1 LKEQFSSAKFP
12 ATKFIVAINIIIF
25 VAMVI
30 VSGGQ
35 AATTPTVAMLQEW
48 GANFGPLTL
57 NGEWWRLF
65 TSMFLH
71 IGFVHIAFNMA
82 ALWNLGE
89 STEGLFGTPRML
101 NIYLLS
107 GLGGSC
113 CSMLFNPGITSA
125 GASGAI
131 FGIYGALFAYFFAN
145 RKAMGKEA
153 FLAGTKSATAFL
165 ALNIFMG
172 IAFHFDNFCHV
183 GGLIT
188 GFIVGS
194 FYLPHPTHQFS
205 KHPIIGTLLAMGTIV
220 GLFQYAKSI
229 PLDFNGMYYTSYARQ
244 LIKED
249 KYNAAMVMLERRLAK
264 APDDESALR
273 ICLYACLKTGQLPHG
288 LEVAERIAKLDP
300 EDQKMADLVGK
311 LRAALSTKT
320 RLHYQSAG
328 SK

>member
-1 LKEQFSSAKFP
+1 MNEQLPVAKFP
-12 ATKFIVAINIIIF
+12 ATKIIVAINIVIF

-30 VSGGQ
+30 VSGGK
-35 AATTPTVAMLQEW
+35 AATTPTTQMLQEW
-48 GANFGPLTL
+48 GANFGPLSL

-65 TSMFLH
+65 SSMFLH

-89 STEGLFGTPRML
+89 STEGAFGTPRML
-101 NIYLLS
+101 NLYLLS

-113 CSMLFNPGITSA
+113 CSMLFNPGVTSA

-165 ALNIFMG
+165 ALNIVMG

-188 GFIVGS
+188 GFILGS
-194 FYLPHPTHQFS
+194 FYLPNPTHQFS
-205 KHPIIGTLLAMGTIV
+205 KHPIIGTLLVMGSIV
-220 GLFQYAKSI
+220 GLFQYAKTI
-229 PLDFNGMYYTSYARQ
+229 PFDVNGNYFTAYAHK
-244 LIKED
+244 LID
-249 KYNAAMVMLERRLAK
+249 QGKYDQAIVLLERRLQK
-264 APDDESALR
+264 APDDKQVAELVRILR
-273 ICLYACLKTGQLPHG
+273 IV
-288 LEVAERIAKLDP
+288 VAKNN
-300 EDQKMADLVGK
+300 
-311 LRAALSTKT
+311 LR
-320 RLHYQSAG
+320 YQSG
-328 SK
+328 TGR